1 MKVSGFTIL
10 RNGSKYGYPYI
21 ESIQSILP
29 ICDEF
34 IVVVGDSEDDTI
46 QQIESLSEPK
56 IKIVLTVWDETLR
69 TGGKILAQQTDIA
82 LSHLTGDWGVY
93 LQADEVIH
101 ERYLE
106 TIQTAMYDNLENK
119 NVQGLLLKYKHFYG
133 SYEYAANSRNW
144 YRQEI
149 RVVRSGIGVQ
159 SWKDAQGF
167 RIDER
172 KMFVK
177 AVDAY
182 VYHYGWV
189 KHPKVMQ
196 EKIKSFNKLWHNDE
210 WIDKNIPE
218 ISEFDYSQI
227 DSIEKFTET
236 HPNVMADRIS
246 KYNWSFIPPVN
257 QKRKIKYRLLRY
269 VEEKTGL
276 KIGEYKNYNLVK

>member
-21 ESIQSILP
+21 ESIKSILP
-29 ICDEF
+29 VCDEF
-34 IVVVGDSEDDTI
+34 IIVVGDSEDDTF

-56 IKIVLTVWDETLR
+56 IKIVKTVWDESLR
-69 TGGKILAQQTDIA
+69 TGGKILSQQTDIA
-82 LSHLTGDWGVY
+82 LSHITGDWGIY

-101 ERYLE
+101 EKYLE
-106 TIQTAMYDNLENK
+106 TIQTAMYDNLQNI
-119 NVQGLLLKYKHFYG
+119 NVEGLLLKYKHFYG
-133 SYEYAANSRNW
+133 SYDYVANSRNW
-144 YRQEI
+144 YRHEI
-149 RVVRSGIGVQ
+149 RVIRNGVGVQ

-167 RIDER
+167 RIEGR

-196 EKIKSFNKLWHNDE
+196 EKIKSFNKLWHDDN

-227 DSIEKFTET
+227 DSIENFRET
-236 HPNVMADRIS
+236 HPKVMTDRIL
-246 KYNWSFIPPVN
+246 KYNWSFVPPVN
-257 QKRKIKYRLLRY
+257 RKQKIKYRLLRY
-269 VEEKTGL
+269 VEEKTGVR
-276 KIGEYKNYNLVK
+276 IGEYKNYKLIK

>member
-21 ESIQSILP
+21 ESIKSILP

-34 IVVVGDSEDDTI
+34 IIIVGDSEDDTF
-46 QQIESLSEPK
+46 QQIDSLNDSKVK
-56 IKIVLTVWDETLR
+56 IINTVWDERLR
-69 TGGKILAQQTDIA
+69 TGGKILSQQTDIA
-82 LSHLTGDWGVY
+82 LSYITGDWGIY

-101 ERYLE
+101 EKYLT
-106 TIQTAMYDNLENK
+106 TIQTAMHDNFQKKE
-119 NVQGLLLKYKHFYG
+119 VEGLLLKYKHFYG
-133 SYEYAANSRNW
+133 SYDYVANSRNW

-149 RVVRSGIGVQ
+149 RVIRNGIGVK

-167 RIDER
+167 RIDGR

-196 EKIKSFNKLWHNDE
+196 DKIKSFNKLWHDDE
-210 WIDKNIPE
+210 WVDKNIPE

-236 HPNVMADRIS
+236 HPKVMADRIL
-246 KYNWSFIPPVN
+246 KYNWSFIPPEDCK
-257 QKRKIKYRLLRY
+257 QKIKYRLLRNI
-269 VEEKTGL
+269 EEKTGL
-276 KIGEYKNYNLVK
+276 RIGEYKNYKLI

>member
-21 ESIQSILP
+21 ESIKSILP

-34 IVVVGDSEDDTI
+34 IAVVGDSDDDTI

-56 IKIVLTVWDETLR
+56 IKIVLTVWDKTLR

-82 LSHLTGDWGVY
+82 LTHITGDWGIY

-101 ERYLE
+101 EKYLE
-106 TIQTAMYDNLENK
+106 TIQTAMLDNLQNI
-119 NVQGLLLKYKHFYG
+119 NVEGLLLKYKHFHG
-133 SYEYAANSRNW
+133 SYDYVANSRNW

-149 RVVRSGIGVQ
+149 RVIRNGIGVQ

-167 RIDER
+167 RIEGR

-189 KHPKVMQ
+189 KHPRVMQ
-196 EKIKSFNKLWHNDE
+196 EKIKSFNKLWHDDK
-210 WIDKNIPE
+210 WVDKNIPE

-236 HPNVMADRIS
+236 HPKVMTNRIS
-246 KYNWSFIPPVN
+246 KYNWNFIPPVN
-257 QKRKIKYRLLRY
+257 QKRKIKDRLLSY
-269 VEEKTGL
+269 IEEKTGAR
-276 KIGEYKNYNLVK
+276 IGEYKNYILVK

>member
-21 ESIQSILP
+21 ESIMSILP
-29 ICDEF
+29 VCDEF
-34 IVVVGDSEDDTI
+34 IIVVGDSEDDTF

-56 IKIVLTVWDETLR
+56 IKIVKTVWDESLR
-69 TGGKILAQQTDIA
+69 TGGKILSQQTDIA
-82 LSHLTGDWGVY
+82 LSHITGDWGIY

-101 ERYLE
+101 EKYLA
-106 TIQTAMYDNLENK
+106 TIQTAMHDNFPKKE
-119 NVQGLLLKYKHFYG
+119 VEGLLLKYKHFYG
-133 SYEYAANSRNW
+133 SYDYVANSRNW

-149 RVVRSGIGVQ
+149 RVIRNGIGVK

-167 RIDER
+167 RIGGR

-177 AVDAY
+177 TIDAY

-196 EKIKSFNKLWHNDE
+196 EKIKSFNKLWHDDE
-210 WIDKNIPE
+210 WMQKNIPE
-218 ISEFDYSQI
+218 QSEFDYSAI

-236 HPNVMADRIS
+236 HPQLMLARIQN
-246 KYNWSFIPPVN
+246 YNWDFQPRKL
-257 QKRKIKYRLLRY
+257 KRKNIKTTLLNWIENIFDIR
-269 VEEKTGL
+269 
-276 KIGEYKNYNLVK
+276 IGEYRNFKLFR